1 MSKIDEACDEFDEV
15 LLLISGLKG
24 MAWAA
29 SGGATH
35 SGSNEGRIVVAF
47 GDGVVSWCDVIQQRM
62 ERLWALMRECGDA
75 GSEVSHAVVS
85 GVSHAKTAEVS
96 HANPAAA

>member
-1 MSKIDEACDEFDEV
+1 MSKIEEACDEFDEV
-15 LLLISGLKG
+15 LLLLSGLKG

-35 SGSNEGRIVVAF
+35 SQSNEGRIVVAF

-62 ERLWALMRECGDA
+62 ERLWALLRECDVA
-75 GSEVSHAVVS
+75 GA

-96 HANPAAA
+96 HAGSAAA